1 MSSCG
6 FPFWFMLVPQKVD
19 GSVWSACYV
28 HKVVRNYH
36 NFEGEKMICVGATGI
51 LCSLLFLAC

>member
-1 MSSCG
+1 
-6 FPFWFMLVPQKVD
+6 MLVPQKVD